1 MKKQTQNQTGT
12 PMLNNI
18 MKQIKTLDF
27 SKYAQYFSKENF
39 DKFIG
44 SFGSKVKFLR
54 PLFALYFAAMDP
66 QTPKWAKALI
76 IGVIGY
82 VILPIDLIPDM
93 VPIAGLSDDLIAV
106 TFMIGQASIDHNGR
120 TLQKAD
126 EAILKMS
133 KRF

>member
-1 MKKQTQNQTGT
+1 
-12 PMLNNI
+12 MLNNI
-18 MKQIKTLDF
+18 MNQISSLDF

-44 SFGSKVKFLR
+44 SFGAKVKFLR

-66 QTPKWAKALI
+66 QTSKWAKALI

-82 VILPIDLIPDM
+82 VILPLDLIPDM
-93 VPIAGLSDDLIAV
+93 IPIAGLSDDAIAV
-106 TFMIGQASIDHNGR
+106 TIMIGQAANIITEEHF
-120 TLQKAD
+120 QKAD
-126 EAILKMS
+126 EAIIKMS